1 MPWSAEF
8 QFRAAQ
14 HGFGAAVLDT
24 GEAVSANKNCDAGRG
39 AACTSVYADGEGRE
53 ACSVLERGRAGNL
66 LMAEVG

>member
-14 HGFGAAVLDT
+14 HGFGAASLDT

-39 AACTSVYADGEGRE
+39 AARANVYADGEGRE
-53 ACSVLERGRAGNL
+53 ACSVLERGQ
-66 LMAEVG
+66 AETC

>member
-14 HGFGAAVLDT
+14 HGFGAATLDT

-39 AACTSVYADGEGRE
+39 AARANVYADSGGRE
-53 ACSVLERGRAGNL
+53 AVFSVGTRPGRKLVNG
-66 LMAEVG
+66 